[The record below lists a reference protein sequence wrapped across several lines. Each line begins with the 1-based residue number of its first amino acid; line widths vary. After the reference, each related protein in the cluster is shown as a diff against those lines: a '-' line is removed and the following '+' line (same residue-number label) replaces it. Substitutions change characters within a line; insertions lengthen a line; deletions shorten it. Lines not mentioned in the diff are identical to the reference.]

1 MNAKNRQ
8 QLLTIAAIA
17 AIALLVG
24 DRFIL
29 SPLIKSWNDRSTRIV
44 ELRKSVS
51 KGAQILD
58 REQTVRTRWN
68 EMSANTLASDNSEA
82 EDQVFKAFDRWAQE
96 SRISIS
102 SIKPQWKHNS
112 EDYLTLECRVD
123 AAGNLSSLTRF
134 LYNIEKDALALKV
147 DAVEI
152 TSRDNNGS
160 QLALGLV
167 VSGLVLTPKE
177 K

>member
-1 MNAKNRQ
+1 MQTNPRQ
-8 QLLTIAAIA
+8 QLLTIVALAA
-17 AIALLVG
+17 VG
-24 DRFIL
+24 LFVFDRFIL
-29 SPLIKSWNDRSTRIV
+29 SPVVKSLKDRTTRIA
-44 ELRKSVS
+44 ELRLNIL

-58 REQTVRTRWN
+58 REKTVRTRWK
-68 EMSANTLASDNSEA
+68 EMSTSTLASDNSEA

-102 SIKPQWKHNS
+102 SIKPQWKHTS

-123 AAGNLSSLTRF
+123 ALGNLAALTRF
-134 LYNIEKDALALKV
+134 LYNLERDALALKV
-147 DAVEI
+147 DAVDI
-152 TSRDNNGS
+152 TSRDNNGT
-160 QLALGLV
+160 QLALGLL

>member
-8 QLLTIAAIA
+8 QLLTVAAIA
-17 AIALLVG
+17 AIVLLVG

-29 SPLIKSWNDRSTRIV
+29 TPLIKSWNERSTRIAD
-44 ELRKSVS
+44 LRKSVS

-58 REQTVRTRWN
+58 REQNVRARWK

-82 EDQVFKAFDRWAQE
+82 EDQVLKAFDHWSLE
-96 SRISIS
+96 SRLSIS

-112 EDYLTLECRVD
+112 EDYMTLECRVD
-123 AAGNLSSLTRF
+123 ATGNLAALTRF
-134 LYNIEKDALALKV
+134 LYNIEKDPLALKV

-152 TSRDNNGS
+152 SSRDATGS
-160 QLALGLV
+160 QLSLGLL
-167 VSGLVLTPKE
+167 VSALVLTPKE

>member
-1 MNAKNRQ
+1 MQTNPRQ
-8 QLLTIAAIA
+8 QLLTIVALAA
-17 AIALLVG
+17 LGLFVF

-29 SPLIKSWNDRSTRIV
+29 SPVVKSLKDRTTRIA
-44 ELRKSVS
+44 ELRLNVI
-51 KGAQILD
+51 KGVQILD
-58 REQTVRTRWN
+58 REKTVRTRWQ
-68 EMSANTLASDNSEA
+68 EMSANTLATDNSQA
-82 EDQVFKAFDRWAQE
+82 EDQLLTAFDRWAQE

-102 SIKPQWKHNS
+102 AIKPQWKHNS
-112 EDYLTLECRVD
+112 EDHLTLECRVD
-123 AAGNLSSLTRF
+123 AAGNLAALTRF
-134 LYNIEKDALALKV
+134 LYNIERDALALKV

-160 QLALGLV
+160 QLALGLL

>member
-1 MNAKNRQ
+1 MQTNNRQ
-8 QLLTIAAIA
+8 QLLTLVALTALV
-17 AIALLVG
+17 LLVG

-29 SPLIKSWNDRSTRIV
+29 TPLVKSWNERSARII
-44 ELRKSVS
+44 ELRKNVS

-58 REQTVRTRWN
+58 REPTVRTRWK
-68 EMSANTLASDNSEA
+68 EMSTNTLASDNSEA

-123 AAGNLSSLTRF
+123 AAGNLAALTRF
-134 LYNIEKDALALKV
+134 LYNIERDALALKV

-160 QLALGLV
+160 QLALGLL

>member
-1 MNAKNRQ
+1 MQTNPRQ
-8 QLLTIAAIA
+8 QLLTIVALAA
-17 AIALLVG
+17 VG
-24 DRFIL
+24 LFVFDRFIL
-29 SPLIKSWNDRSTRIV
+29 NPVVKSLKDRTTRIA
-44 ELRKSVS
+44 ELRMNIL

-58 REQTVRTRWN
+58 REKTVRTRWK
-68 EMSANTLASDNSEA
+68 EMSTNTLASDNSEA

-123 AAGNLSSLTRF
+123 ALGNLAALTRF
-134 LYNIEKDALALKV
+134 LYNIERDALALKV

-152 TSRDNNGS
+152 TSRDNSGS
-160 QLALGLV
+160 QLALGLL
-167 VSGLVLTPKE
+167 VSGLVLTPKD

>member
-1 MNAKNRQ
+1 MQTNPRQ
-8 QLLTIAAIA
+8 QLLTIVALAA
-17 AIALLVG
+17 VG
-24 DRFIL
+24 LFVFDRFIL
-29 SPLIKSWNDRSTRIV
+29 SPVVKSLKDRTTRIA
-44 ELRKSVS
+44 ELRLNIL

-58 REQTVRTRWN
+58 REKTVRTRWK
-68 EMSANTLASDNSEA
+68 EMSTSTLASDNSEA

-102 SIKPQWKHNS
+102 SIKPQWKHTS

-123 AAGNLSSLTRF
+123 AAGNLAALTRF
-134 LYNIEKDALALKV
+134 LYNLERDALALKV
-147 DAVEI
+147 DAVDI
-152 TSRDNNGS
+152 TSRDNNGT
-160 QLALGLV
+160 QLALGLL